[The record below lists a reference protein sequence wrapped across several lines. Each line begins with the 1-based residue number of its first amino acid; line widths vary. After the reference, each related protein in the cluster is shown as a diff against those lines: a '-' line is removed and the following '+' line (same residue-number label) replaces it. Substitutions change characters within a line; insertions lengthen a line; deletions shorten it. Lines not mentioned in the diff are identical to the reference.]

1 MKHRPNDLSK
11 VVHLATIEGLSYGQ
25 YVAKELDLRTQRKP
39 PPLNYISI
47 NERIQ
52 HGIGFPIYSGKTT
65 LQAAAWTDFE
75 RSLKN
80 AKKGARNNED
90 HIKVHIKVS

>member
-1 MKHRPNDLSK
+1 MKHRPNDLEK
-11 VVHLATIEGLSYGQ
+11 VVRAATAEGLSYGQ
-25 YVAKELDLRTQRKP
+25 YVAKELNLRTERKP

-47 NERIQ
+47 NERIH
-52 HGIGFPIYSGKTT
+52 HGIGFPMHHGKTT

-80 AKKGARNNED
+80 AKRGGQRNNENY
-90 HIKVHIKVS
+90 IKVS

>member
-1 MKHRPNDLSK
+1 MKHRPNDLEK
-11 VVHLATIEGLSYGQ
+11 VVRAATAEGLSYGQ

-52 HGIGFPIYSGKTT
+52 HDIGFPMYSGKTT
-65 LQAAAWTDFE
+65 LQAAARTDFAE
-75 RSLKN
+75 TLREKLKRDPSIWR
-80 AKKGARNNED
+80 K
-90 HIKVHIKVS
+90 S